1 MRNYVERHQ
10 EKKFNAGGGRF
21 PCAAIENQYTTSR
34 SRERCLLDSSPERL
48 EALAFHQVEQLE
60 CRAARNL
67 VFGPSARR
75 RNPARRVP
83 SPAEV
88 RDLRD

>member
-48 EALAFHQVEQLE
+48 EALAFHQVEQFE

-67 VFGPSARR
+67 VFRPPRIVVIRR
-75 RNPARRVP
+75 DGYHR
-83 SPAEV
+83 
-88 RDLRD
+88 